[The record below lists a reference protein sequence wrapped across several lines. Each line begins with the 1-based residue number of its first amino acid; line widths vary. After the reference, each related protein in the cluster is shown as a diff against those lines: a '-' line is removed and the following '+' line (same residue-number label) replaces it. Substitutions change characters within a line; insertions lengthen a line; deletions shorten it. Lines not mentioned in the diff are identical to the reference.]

1 MGLSK
6 LSEACKKCPYVDT
19 CNHKRMEAVGYLP
32 TPKLNTLNSQIT
44 EIKVNDVPLNSLTD
58 MLKPIYNALRY
69 FKGKRLISGRLSVH
83 ARI

>member
-1 MGLSK
+1 
-6 LSEACKKCPYVDT
+6 
-19 CNHKRMEAVGYLP
+19 MEAVGYLP

-69 FKGKRLISGRLSVH
+69 FKG
-83 ARI
+83 

>member
-44 EIKVNDVPLNSLTD
+44 LTFS
-58 MLKPIYNALRY
+58 KRIYQED
-69 FKGKRLISGRLSVH
+69 SGRKQDLYVLSSTCW
-83 ARI
+83 AI

>member
-44 EIKVNDVPLNSLTD
+44 EIKVNDVPLNSLTN

-69 FKGKRLISGRLSVH
+69 FKG
-83 ARI
+83 